1 MAENITDVTDSSF
14 DAEVLKASGL
24 VLVDFWA
31 PWCSPCKAIAP
42 LLEEFSKQF
51 AGKIKI
57 AKVNTDENPKSP
69 ALYNVRG
76 IPNLIF
82 FRDGKVID
90 QVVGALRREALLE
103 IFQKHIQ

>member
-14 DAEVLKASGL
+14 DAEVLKAPGL

-69 ALYNVRG
+69 AQYNVRG

>member
-69 ALYNVRG
+69 AQYNVRG